1 MFLLIL
7 ACAAPDGDSPAPV
20 SECPEPVVIDY
31 ACHDVMTYTFP
42 EALPLS
48 AVQWV
53 ELDDGW
59 GTTGWQMRALD
70 LWPGRTWSSDQDNDT
85 NCSANIDPPI
95 VGGRLVIQYEE

>member
-31 ACHDVMTYTFP
+31 ACHDGTTYTFP

-53 ELDDGW
+53 EMDDGD
-59 GTTGWQMRALD
+59 GLVSWQARPLD
-70 LWPGRTWSSDQDNDT
+70 LWPGKTWTSDEDT
-85 NCSANIDPPI
+85 YTDCDANIDPPI